1 MNRGIK
7 LSYLKKIINNK
18 KILYSILFILLIII
32 HLLIKTNTNDD
43 IWFKNVIKNISDLP
57 NYLISRYNSWTSR
70 LIIES
75 LLIILLKLPKL
86 VWCLLNTLMIFLL
99 VYDIDN
105 LFSKKNNK
113 MLVLSLIC
121 LYSFIDMS
129 SAGWYATTLN
139 YLWPLSLGLYSLIPI
154 KNHLISKTDKLYKYI
169 LYFLSLIYACNQEQM
184 CLIIF
189 SIYLLFTIYF
199 IYKKN
204 ISKFIIL
211 QLIISFISLIFI
223 LTCPGNNLRNI
234 SETQTWYP
242 AFENFNLI
250 SKAFIGIITTT
261 YLLFYK
267 SNFIILL
274 LSLIIPISIFK
285 KYNNKLY
292 RIISLIPIIFYIIE
306 IMLKSNI
313 NISIIYNI
321 FNCINVYSIPHNEIE
336 LTLANYCAFILCIV
350 YYLSILISIIISFKN
365 KEEKYLLIIIYII
378 GLISRFMIGLSST
391 IYASGMRTFIFLDFS
406 LLIISYYFIQELNLN
421 IKYKKVL
428 KYVIIIFDILNIIFV
443 LK

>member
-1 MNRGIK
+1 
-7 LSYLKKIINNK
+7 
-18 KILYSILFILLIII
+18 
-32 HLLIKTNTNDD
+32 
-43 IWFKNVIKNISDLP
+43 
-57 NYLISRYNSWTSR
+57 
-70 LIIES
+70 
-75 LLIILLKLPKL
+75 
-86 VWCLLNTLMIFLL
+86 
-99 VYDIDN
+99 
-105 LFSKKNNK
+105 
-113 MLVLSLIC
+113 
-121 LYSFIDMS
+121 MS

-154 KNHLISKTDKLYKYI
+154 KNHLISKKDKLYKYI

-285 KYNNKLY
+285 NT
-292 RIISLIPIIFYIIE
+292 IINY
-306 IMLKSNI
+306 
-313 NISIIYNI
+313 
-321 FNCINVYSIPHNEIE
+321 IE
-336 LTLANYCAFILCIV
+336 LLV
-350 YYLSILISIIISFKN
+350 
-365 KEEKYLLIIIYII
+365 
-378 GLISRFMIGLSST
+378 
-391 IYASGMRTFIFLDFS
+391 
-406 LLIISYYFIQELNLN
+406 
-421 IKYKKVL
+421 
-428 KYVIIIFDILNIIFV
+428 
-443 LK
+443 